1 MFPQDILC
9 SYFQHDLRKL
19 TQRVKTYRTECHDI
33 SEFFLFVL
41 QINVKTKSDSAKSGG
56 ACPLPHAPQ
65 MSTALFS
72 YFCCGYCAVFPS
84 LGFSLLVFYW

>member
-56 ACPLPHAPQ
+56 HAPCP
-65 MSTALFS
+65 TPPRCRRPCLATFVVVIVLFS
-72 YFCCGYCAVFPS
+72 RVWVFP
-84 LGFSLLVFYW
+84 F